1 MSFVAPYAV
10 KFRYKLQGF
19 DKDWIDAGTRRT
31 AYYTNIPPG
40 RYRFVVS
47 ARTPDSGWNEQGAS
61 YVFRLQPHFYQ
72 TYWFDLL
79 LLLALAGAVYEIYRW
94 RVRQVEAQFQAVLGE
109 RNRIA
114 REIHDTLAQ
123 GFVAISVQLELLAR
137 ILSGSPDKAQELLRQ
152 IRALVQSSLSEAR
165 RSIWELRSQGAAS
178 EDFAVRLST
187 MAAQTTSTAP
197 VKVKFQV
204 HGTYRPISQQIEDEL
219 LSIGHEAVVN
229 AVRHARADHIDI
241 RLSFEPK
248 KLRLEIADDGCG
260 FAGRVNSFGPDGHFG
275 IQGMQ
280 ERAEQIHAQF
290 SVTSAPGKGTRVSV
304 ERVID

>member
-1 MSFVAPYAV
+1 
-10 KFRYKLQGF
+10 
-19 DKDWIDAGTRRT
+19 
-31 AYYTNIPPG
+31 
-40 RYRFVVS
+40 
-47 ARTPDSGWNEQGAS
+47 
-61 YVFRLQPHFYQ
+61 
-72 TYWFDLL
+72 
-79 LLLALAGAVYEIYRW
+79 
-94 RVRQVEAQFQAVLGE
+94 
-109 RNRIA
+109 
-114 REIHDTLAQ
+114 
-123 GFVAISVQLELLAR
+123 
-137 ILSGSPDKAQELLRQ
+137 
-152 IRALVQSSLSEAR
+152 
-165 RSIWELRSQGAAS
+165 
-178 EDFAVRLST
+178 

-197 VKVKFQV
+197 VKVNFQV
-204 HGTYRPISQQIEDEL
+204 HGTYRPISQQIENEL